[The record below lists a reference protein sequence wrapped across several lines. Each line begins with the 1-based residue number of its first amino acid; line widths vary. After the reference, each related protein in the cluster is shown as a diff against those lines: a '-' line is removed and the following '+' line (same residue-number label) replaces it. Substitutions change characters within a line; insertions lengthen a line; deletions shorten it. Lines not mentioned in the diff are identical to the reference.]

1 MSTRLLKQEMAAILI
16 LQIGKPV
23 CACCVNVNTCGF
35 RDIGRKTLVHVYSYG
50 FMDETHASH
59 SRMLN

>member
-23 CACCVNVNTCGF
+23 CACVNVVFVILGEKHSCTF
-35 RDIGRKTLVHVYSYG
+35 IHMVSWMKRMRVI
-50 FMDETHASH
+50 HAC
-59 SRMLN
+59 